1 MHPRCCVL
9 QQEKPLQR
17 EAHSLQLKK
26 SLHSSED
33 PAQPHISKYNFIFFK
48 KQLENGLRVGAAV
61 LKLRGSKEVHIWK
74 QEVGVGQ
81 SVTIKGA
88 YKWSN

>member
-1 MHPRCCVL
+1 ML
-9 QQEKPLQR
+9 QTR
-17 EAHSLQLKK
+17 EAAELVLFSALVCK
-26 SLHSSED
+26 SEMENSRLPQPPPSS
-33 PAQPHISKYNFIFFK
+33 PAPQP
-48 KQLENGLRVGAAV
+48 GLGVGGVV
-61 LKLRGSKEVHIWK
+61 LKLRGSKEVQVWK

>member
-1 MHPRCCVL
+1 MDH
-9 QQEKPLQR
+9 
-17 EAHSLQLKK
+17 
-26 SLHSSED
+26 
-33 PAQPHISKYNFIFFK
+33 
-48 KQLENGLRVGAAV
+48 GLGVGGVV
-61 LKLRGSKEVHIWK
+61 LKLRGSKEVQVWK